1 MQNVLLKHGKELP
14 GPDRMYLN
22 ADSIIFVEP
31 VSTDPKVAQ
40 LIQKRISRSSLDDNA
55 RASRHEAASR

>member
-1 MQNVLLKHGKELP
+1 
-14 GPDRMYLN
+14 MYLN

-31 VSTDPKVAQ
+31 VSTDPKVAR

-55 RASRHEAASR
+55 RASRHEAASW